1 MFSIQ
6 YPTILSNLGELDYGF
21 QPVQLLKEH
30 RFVLLIKATKEI
42 ILTARF
48 NQQLKIYIVPDNK
61 TTGGSLGFITAFFD
75 DHDEPLVLF
84 TPLYSG
90 DALLD
95 DLFSALS
102 QSFFDLFFFDE
113 HDREMMGVKAS
124 VDDVAQ
130 FRTSM
135 DSTHFRAFNLDEVKS
150 ILQAMNDWFGTRTIT
165 DDCNAIKIQFDS
177 LLYPDDMVIIDTRQ
191 EATAF
196 HGGRGHAAFTSLERD
211 EPGEFQER
219 DIARMLMR
227 VFPGESIYLNPVRID
242 TQKELTDIVCITEE
256 YILIIQAKDSPNN
269 EATLRRTIERK
280 RAVIRSHIKKGAA
293 QLKGTLTYTHQQER
307 ITIRT
312 LDGES
317 SLNIK
322 GQRIIGLVIVRE
334 MFDDDYK
341 DCSAPVL
348 EVAAEVD
355 LPCILIDYSSLH
367 VMTLNLQSSTR
378 FINGIRQ
385 LWLCA
390 LENGEFPKP
399 RFIGPKINSVE

>member
-1 MFSIQ
+1 MFSIR
-6 YPTILSNLGELDYGF
+6 YPTILSNLGQLAYGF
-21 QPVQLLKEH
+21 QPVQLLKEG
-30 RFVLLIKATKEI
+30 RFVLLIKITKEG
-42 ILTARF
+42 ILTARV
-48 NQQLKIYIVPDNK
+48 NQQIKIYIVPDDK
-61 TTGGSLGFITAFFD
+61 ATSRSIGFITAFFD

-95 DLFSALS
+95 DLLSALS
-102 QSFFDLFFFDE
+102 QSSFDLFFFDE

-124 VDDVAQ
+124 VDDVCQ
-130 FRTSM
+130 FQIAMERTY
-135 DSTHFRAFNLDEVKS
+135 FRAFNLDEVKNM
-150 ILQAMNDWFGTRTIT
+150 LQSMNDWFGARTKA
-165 DDCNAIKIQFDS
+165 DDDDAIIIQFRNK
-177 LLYPDDMVIIDTRQ
+177 LYPDNMVIIDTRE
-191 EATAF
+191 EATDF
-196 HGGRGHAAFTSLERD
+196 HGGRGRPGFSSIERD

-219 DIARMLMR
+219 DIARMLTR
-227 VFPGESIYLNPVRID
+227 AFSGDSIYLNPVRID
-242 TQKELTDIVCITEE
+242 TQKELTDILCITEE

-293 QLKGTLTYTHQQER
+293 QLKGALSYTHEQEK
-307 ITIRT
+307 ITLRT

-317 SLNIK
+317 TLNIK

-341 DCSAPVL
+341 ACSIPVL
-348 EVAAEVD
+348 EVANTLD
-355 LPCILIDYSSLH
+355 LPCILLDYSSLH
-367 VMTLNLQSSTR
+367 VMTLNLDSPER

-390 LENGEFPKP
+390 LENGEFPKF
-399 RFIGPKINSVE
+399 RFIGPKFNSAK